1 MAMGM
6 MELVRNAR
14 EKLSAL
20 TGLPISSTLSIRKD
34 EGFWNLQ
41 VEVVEKRSM
50 PESQDILAVYEMTM
64 DEEGNVMNFAR
75 VGMRRRGDVMVAA
88 NAEAEA

>member
-14 EKLSAL
+14 EKLAAL

-34 EGFWNLQ
+34 ECCWNLQ
-41 VEVVEKRSM
+41 VEVVEKRSL
-50 PESQDILAVYEMTM
+50 PDSQDILAVYDMTM
-64 DEEGNVMNFAR
+64 DEEGNILDFSR
-75 VGMRRRGDVMVAA
+75 VGMRRRGDVVVAA
-88 NAEAEA
+88 NAETEA

>member
-14 EKLSAL
+14 EKLAAL

-34 EGFWNLQ
+34 EGCWDLQ
-41 VEVVEKRSM
+41 IEVVEKRSL

-88 NAEAEA
+88 NAETEA

>member
-14 EKLSAL
+14 EKLAAL

-34 EGFWNLQ
+34 ECCWYLQ
-41 VEVVEKRSM
+41 VEVVEKRSL
-50 PESQDILAVYEMTM
+50 PDSQDILAIYDMTM
-64 DEEGNVMNFAR
+64 DEEGNILDFSR
-75 VGMRRRGDVMVAA
+75 VGMRRRGDVVVAA
-88 NAEAEA
+88 NAETEA

>member
-14 EKLSAL
+14 EKLAAL

-34 EGFWNLQ
+34 EGCWNLQ
-41 VEVVEKRSM
+41 VEVVEKRSL
-50 PESQDILAVYEMTM
+50 PDSQDILAIYEMTM
-64 DEEGNVMNFAR
+64 DEEGNVMDFSR
-75 VGMRRRGDVMVAA
+75 VGMRRRGDVVVAA
-88 NAEAEA
+88 NAETEA

>member
-14 EKLSAL
+14 EKLAAL
-20 TGLPISSTLSIRKD
+20 TGLPISSTISIRKD
-34 EGFWNLQ
+34 DCCWYLQ
-41 VEVVEKRSM
+41 VEVVEKRSL
-50 PESQDILAVYEMTM
+50 PDSQDILAIYEMTM
-64 DEEGNVMNFAR
+64 DEEGNILDFSR

-88 NAEAEA
+88 NAESEA